1 MGGAEALGAVHRREL
16 RAAPRHRGH
25 GGRGEVAA
33 ALRAEKL
40 SSRTVAKST
49 RFDPGTVEA
58 AKPMDATLPSRGFPM
73 PDARDWSPTNL
84 KAAALRGA
92 SKSKSSA
99 SLYTTFEEIDEYD
112 RLQKKAVRELMRRKV
127 GRMQKEE
134 ALNPVPPTFSAKT
147 AKSFLSDPPSF
158 LLSDDAQQSR
168 RLS

>member
-1 MGGAEALGAVHRREL
+1 MAPALLVLTSDLLPPQDRLLPEERAHRL
-16 RAAPRHRGH
+16 NQA
-25 GGRGEVAA
+25 
-33 ALRAEKL
+33 
-40 SSRTVAKST
+40 
-49 RFDPGTVEA
+49 VEA
-58 AKPMDATLPSRGFPM
+58 AKPMDATLPSRGFPR